1 MKHEE
6 LTSLIIG
13 ICISIH
19 EKLGPGL
26 LESVYEELICYE
38 LAKRNIPYV
47 RQKGIPVIY
56 DGVRFDI
63 GFRADII
70 VDDHILL
77 EIKSIEKIQPVH
89 FKIALSYLKL
99 LRLEVGLL
107 INFNVVLLKEGISR
121 LVASNTRTYNTNQ
134 DLK

>member
-77 EIKSIEKIQPVH
+77 EIKSIEKILPVH